1 MQSITLSAPWRKLLL
16 TVHVVATVSVL
27 GTDLVLLALGLSSLG
42 GADPRTIYP
51 AAHLVGARLV
61 APLAVLALGT
71 GLLLGVLTPW
81 GLFRYWWVTIKLA
94 ITAVLTGVVLFVL
107 VPRLGA
113 AADAVTGPAPR
124 LLTSAERLPFVIAPS
139 WRSSSRAGACD
150 SEGEARLPVFAP
162 SLTKHLG
169 ATTRNSTLS
178 FSGYWRTGHRRR
190 MARFRHRFLL
200 AMPQRSSAQR

>member
-27 GTDLVLLALGLSSLG
+27 GTDLVLLALGISSLG

-61 APLAVLALGT
+61 GPLAVLALGT

-113 AADAVTGPAPR
+113 AAAAVSGLSPSV
-124 LLTSAERLPFVIAPS
+124 LTIGQRLPLVIAPAIAS
-139 WRSSSRAGACD
+139 TLLLLNVVLAIFKPGWRLRLGRS
-150 SEGEARLPVFAP
+150 GEAARL
-162 SLTKHLG
+162 
-169 ATTRNSTLS
+169 
-178 FSGYWRTGHRRR
+178 RTQPDETPWSHD
-190 MARFRHRFLL
+190 HV
-200 AMPQRSSAQR
+200 